1 MAEKSIIFWPQKA
14 VRLEEMRI
22 FAKKRDRTRSA
33 KEKRAHFE
41 ETRAQTAQT
50 SAFWTKMRPKW
61 SLKRDIDT
69 FLGKTCSNED
79 PKRDDGHKIGKN
91 VAKCMLIVANSDI

>member
-1 MAEKSIIFWPQKA
+1 M
-14 VRLEEMRI
+14 
-22 FAKKRDRTRSA
+22 
-33 KEKRAHFE
+33 H
-41 ETRAQTAQT
+41 
-50 SAFWTKMRPKW
+50 PKW

-91 VAKCMLIVANSDI
+91 VTEISGRHWNMKKLCPGKAKFFR